1 MIAYHLPFLRPY
13 VKDRSSHD
21 YIRKEAISKHIK
33 WKIELNQL
41 PQLAQGRICLEQ
53 ALAVFS
59 SLWKQER
66 APMLLNGYVPEFIAI
81 HYFPIK
87 TWKFSLSAATTN
99 TSISYY

>member
-1 MIAYHLPFLRPY
+1 MTISEKGGHLQTHKVENEDL
-13 VKDRSSHD
+13 
-21 YIRKEAISKHIK
+21 I
-33 WKIELNQL
+33 QL

>member
-1 MIAYHLPFLRPY
+1 MTISEKGGHLQTHKGENEDLT
-13 VKDRSSHD
+13 
-21 YIRKEAISKHIK
+21 
-33 WKIELNQL
+33 QL